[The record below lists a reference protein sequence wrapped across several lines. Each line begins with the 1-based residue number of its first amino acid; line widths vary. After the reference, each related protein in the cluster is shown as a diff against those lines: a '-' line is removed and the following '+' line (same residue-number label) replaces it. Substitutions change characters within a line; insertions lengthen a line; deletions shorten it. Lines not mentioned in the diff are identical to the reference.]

1 MECNFK
7 NIFILRT
14 KIQYLRHNL
23 YFLQNYTWQ
32 AAVSMYALG
41 HYPAKGSLVT
51 SFTSVAF
58 DPSSGLTYFKGLSI
72 NKTGMYMLSIS
83 IYSKGREFNS
93 QCYSNPI
100 TVSKSSNSSASATNK
115 YQFTFSTSNLSAVS
129 GSDDQNKMKASIY
142 NYMNDLNISVSSLQ
156 LTASSARRRRD
167 IGIVS
172 VSGTI
177 MIVFY
182 SSSSGQTLSSVLLI
196 KNFFFQIKSK
206 VSSSI
211 SVGVIVGCVIGGIF
225 LVIFVVLGYFGLKEY
240 KKIRK

>member
-1 MECNFK
+1 
-7 NIFILRT
+7 
-14 KIQYLRHNL
+14 
-23 YFLQNYTWQ
+23 
-32 AAVSMYALG
+32 MYALG

-83 IYSKGREFNS
+83 ICSKGREFNS

-100 TVSKSSNSSASATNK
+100 TVSKASQNSSASASNK
-115 YQFTFSTSNLSAVS
+115 YQLIFSTNNLSAVS

-167 IGIVS
+167 TGIVS

-182 SSSSGQTLSSVLLI
+182 SSSSGQTLSSVLSSMNINNYVVLSSATV
-196 KNFFFQIKSK
+196 NGVTVYGSTSG
-206 VSSSI
+206 SSSSGSSD
-211 SVGVIVGCVIGGIF
+211 SVNIF
-225 LVIFVVLGYFGLKEY
+225 F
-240 KKIRK
+240 